1 MTAISF
7 FGILLWG
14 EIKMKN
20 LPNDADFIYL
30 PRAKTPEECGLSSAV
45 ILNALQRLNERKSNW
60 HSCMVIKDG
69 VVAAECFRFPFAA
82 NQPHC
87 MYSISKNITGLAL
100 GFAVTEGKIS
110 LDDRVVDFF
119 PEYKFRPDDEKMQK
133 MTVRNLISMNS
144 GKRPSYLLNKTDEDW
159 LPHLFD
165 AKWINGPGEKFEY
178 VNENSYCV
186 CAILN
191 RVLKQS
197 VVEYLDDRLW
207 KPLGIRTPFWET
219 DSKGIESG
227 GWGINL
233 SPESMAKI
241 FVCVQNGGV
250 FNGKQIIPAEWIKE
264 ATVSQQKD
272 DIANG
277 TQLQNGYG
285 YSFWMRNRDVFCG
298 EGMYGQIAGVHRTNG
313 LLVCMTGGETD
324 NGPQW
329 ECITDILENANSDDE
344 ADPTAQKQLQEFC
357 NNNAFD
363 TVCRSVIRSPM
374 EKQINGKNI
383 HFVKHRLPDAI
394 GFPFSVIPVPATYMT
409 KDRGGNIH
417 TVKFEFTADTCRFTW
432 HEGNCMNTVECG
444 MDGNYRYTKGFVC
457 SRPYL
462 FAAAAAWEDN
472 YTLKV
477 VLRPMECLASRI
489 LVFRFENGK
498 AAMTPSMVPS
508 VTMMVD
514 NIAGFVRDMAKS
526 QSMKNLAD
534 KALKKLETIMEPVH
548 YGTYH

>member
-7 FGILLWG
+7 FDIIIWG

-45 ILNALQRLNERKSNW
+45 ILRAFEKLNESKSNW
-60 HSCMVIKDG
+60 HSCMVIRNG
-69 VVAAECFRFPFAA
+69 VVAAECFRFPFSA

-87 MYSISKNITGLAL
+87 MYSISKNLTGIAL
-100 GFAVTEGKIS
+100 GFAVSEGKIS

-119 PEYKFRPDDEKMQK
+119 PEYKFEPADQRMQA

-144 GKRPSYLLNKTDEDW
+144 GKRPSYLLNKTDKDW

-165 AKWINGPGEKFEY
+165 AKWINEPGEKFEY

-197 VVEYLDDRLW
+197 VTEYLDDRLW

-250 FNGKQIIPAEWIKE
+250 FNGQQVIPAQWLQD

-272 DIANG
+272 DIHNN

-285 YSFWMRNRDVFCG
+285 YSFWMRNKDVYCG

-313 LLVCMTGGETD
+313 LLVCMTGGETN
-324 NGPQW
+324 NGPMW
-329 ECITDILENANSDDE
+329 ECITDILENAICENT
-344 ADPTAQKQLQEFC
+344 DPTAQGRLQEFC
-357 NNNAFD
+357 SSNPFD
-363 TVCRSVIRSPM
+363 TVCCSAIRSPM
-374 EKQINGKNI
+374 EKRIHGKLI
-383 HFVKHRLPDAI
+383 HFDSHRLLNAI
-394 GFPFSVIPVPATYMT
+394 GFPFSVIPVPAVYMT
-409 KDRGGNIH
+409 KDRGGDIH
-417 TVKFEFTADTCRFTW
+417 TVKFEFTADACLFTW
-432 HEGNCMNTVECG
+432 FEGNCMNTVECG

-462 FAAAAAWEDN
+462 FAAAAAWEDR
-472 YTLKV
+472 YTLKI
-477 VLRPMECLASRI
+477 VLRPMECLASRT
-489 LVFRFENGK
+489 LLFRFENGT
-498 AAMTPSMVPS
+498 ATMTPSMYPS
-508 VTMMVD
+508 VAMMVD
-514 NIAGFVRDMAKS
+514 DVAGHVRGMAKGNA
-526 QSMKNLAD
+526 MKNLAD
-534 KALKKLETIMEPVH
+534 KALKKLETVMEPVH
-548 YGTYH
+548 CGKYD

>member
-1 MTAISF
+1 
-7 FGILLWG
+7 
-14 EIKMKN
+14 MKN
-20 LPNDADFIYL
+20 LQNDADYIYL
-30 PRAKTPEECGLSSAV
+30 ARAKTPEECGLSSAV
-45 ILNALQRLNERKSNW
+45 ILNALQKLNERGSCW

-69 VVAAECFRFPFAA
+69 VVAAECFRFPFSA

-87 MYSISKNITGLAL
+87 MYSISKNLTGIAL

-110 LDDRVVDFF
+110 LDNRVVDFF
-119 PEYKFRPDDEKMQK
+119 PEYKLPSDDDKMQK

-144 GKRPSYLLNKTDEDW
+144 GKRPNYLLSKTDKDW

-165 AKWINGPGEKFEY
+165 AKWIHEPGEKFEY

-197 VVEYLDDRLW
+197 VVEYLEDRLW

-241 FVCVQNGGV
+241 FICVQNGGV
-250 FNGKQIIPAEWIKE
+250 FNGQQVIPAAWLQD
-264 ATVSQQKD
+264 ATISQQKD

-285 YSFWMRNRDVFCG
+285 YSFWMRNKDVFCG
-298 EGMYGQIAGVHRTNG
+298 EGMYGQIAGIHRTNG

-329 ECITDILENANSDDE
+329 DCIMDILENAICNE
-344 ADPTAQKQLQEFC
+344 TDPSAQQELKEFC
-357 NNNAFD
+357 SSNAFD
-363 TVCRSVIRSPM
+363 TVCASSVRSPM
-374 EKQINGKNI
+374 EKLLNGKNI
-383 HFVKHRLPDAI
+383 HFKEQKLLAKI
-394 GFPFSVIPVPATYMT
+394 GFPCSVIPIPATYMT

-417 TVKFEFTADTCRFTW
+417 TVKFDFSENTCRFTW

-444 MDGNYRYTKGFVC
+444 MDGSYRYTKGFAC

-489 LVFRFENGK
+489 LIFRFENGK
-498 AAMTPSMVPS
+498 ATMTPSMYPS
-508 VTMMVD
+508 SSIIVD
-514 NIAGFVRDMAKS
+514 NVAGTVKGMAKS
-526 QSMKNLAD
+526 ESMKKLAD
-534 KALKKLETIMEPVH
+534 KGLQKLQDIMEPVIK
-548 YGTYH
+548 GTYH